1 MFKMDK
7 YNYSE
12 IDKKSKEIWESFAK
26 MQKNTN
32 LMFPDENLIRIF
44 SQRYVKI
51 PNPPAKI
58 LDHGFGSGNNL
69 VFFAT
74 KGYEC
79 YGCEIA
85 EELINIANEKFEK
98 IKIPANLKLIKG
110 DRLAYDDN
118 FFDIVISWNVIH
130 YLGEKQRVIRVIGDF
145 HRILKKGGVL
155 ILSTLHPNISLLNR
169 AKPIGNG
176 SFEVIEES
184 PFDNRKG
191 LTLFATKGKEELM
204 ELFSIYSEI
213 KYGYYNFDLFLPK
226 RTMSAQLI
234 YAIK

>member
-1 MFKMDK
+1 MDK
-7 YNYSE
+7 HNHSE

-26 MQKNTN
+26 MQTNTN

-74 KGYEC
+74 KGYKC

-85 EELINIANEKFEK
+85 EELINITNEKFEK
-98 IKIPANLKLIKG
+98 INIPANLKLIQG
-110 DRLAYDDN
+110 DRLAYADN
-118 FFDIVISWNVIH
+118 FFDIVISWSVIH
-130 YLGEKQRVIRVIGDF
+130 YLGEKQRVIKIIEDF
-145 HRILKKGGVL
+145 HRILKQGGVL
-155 ILSTLHPNISLLNR
+155 ILSTLHPDNSLLKR
-169 AKPIGNG
+169 SKPIGNG

-184 PFDNRKG
+184 LFDNRKG
-191 LTLFATKGKEELM
+191 ITLYATKGKEELM
-204 ELFSIYSEI
+204 ELFSFFSEV
-213 KYGYYNFDLFLPK
+213 KYGYYNFDIFLPK
-226 RTMSAQLI
+226 KTMAAQLI